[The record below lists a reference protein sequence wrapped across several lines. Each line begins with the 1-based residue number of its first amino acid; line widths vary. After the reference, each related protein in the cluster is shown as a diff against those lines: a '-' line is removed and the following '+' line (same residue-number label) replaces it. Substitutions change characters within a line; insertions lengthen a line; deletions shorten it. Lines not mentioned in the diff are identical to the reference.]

1 MLPNS
6 LPVLETSFP
15 PSELSQVLSIKRT
28 KLSMWRGCFHLAI
41 SSNEILRHVINKLF
55 VSTPCSFPFKLVM
68 YSQLWQKVSNWT
80 HLADFDTQGFQII
93 SEQSK
98 IIPLRVEL
106 QWYQLCLNKELK
118 TSDWNLK
125 KNKIKSRRK
134 REEKTPFVQ
143 IWVQA
148 EVTENTTSL
157 MESAI
162 WLTGG

>member
-1 MLPNS
+1 M
-6 LPVLETSFP
+6 
-15 PSELSQVLSIKRT
+15 LSIKRT
-28 KLSMWRGCFHLAI
+28 KLSMWRGCFQLAI

-80 HLADFDTQGFQII
+80 HLADFDTQSFQRI

-125 KNKIKSRRK
+125 KKINKIKEKKRRK
-134 REEKTPFVQ
+134 NSICPDLSTGRSNWEHHFSNGECHLTD
-143 IWVQA
+143 W
-148 EVTENTTSL
+148 
-157 MESAI
+157 
-162 WLTGG
+162 WLSTIYSTLI